1 MSPGFAP
8 GQLKYAAKVTLE
20 TMIMFNDKMIDD
32 KFTLNVHEAMTM
44 IGLDLMLYIC
54 NCRGKVAFGCD
65 FEAVKQWAM
74 KQPNYDRETVEL
86 FAALAS
92 KVLHYFLK

>member
-44 IGLDLMLYIC
+44 IGLDLMYKSIYKF
-54 NCRGKVAFGCD
+54 RGKVAFGLD
-65 FEAVKQWAM
+65 FKAVKLWAM
-74 KQPNYDRETVEL
+74 KQANYDRETVEL

-92 KVLHYFLK
+92 KVLY